1 MSTCGLGLE
10 EFFERLKSNVQ
21 RESSSKQVPWDSS
34 SVTVDFLFLSME
46 AEAPVA
52 PAVNSDEKKLSK
64 KSLPYMPGSS
74 SMI

>member
-1 MSTCGLGLE
+1 MSTWGLGLE

-34 SVTVDFLFLSME
+34 SVTVDFLFVSME

-52 PAVNSDEKKLSK
+52 PAVNSDEKKLSN

>member
-1 MSTCGLGLE
+1 MSTWGLGLD

-21 RESSSKQVPWDSS
+21 RDSSSKQVPWDSS

-46 AEAPVA
+46 AEALVA
-52 PAVNSDEKKLSK
+52 PAVNSDEKKLSN
-64 KSLPYMPGSS
+64 KSLPYMPRSS

>member
-1 MSTCGLGLE
+1 MFTWGLGLE

-52 PAVNSDEKKLSK
+52 PAVNSDEKNSVRSHCLTC
-64 KSLPYMPGSS
+64 LETHQ
-74 SMI
+74 